1 MVLTQT
7 HCYQLLGLAD
17 SAPLS
22 EVKRAYRRLA
32 RTMHPD
38 AGGDHARFAEITAAY
53 NVLTGRI
60 TPDRAGKKAQG
71 PARAADDF
79 DRDAAFA
86 DFRRR
91 AATFRSKAEARGPE
105 RVEPRSAPPPGAES
119 AATEGR
125 SPMDDRAGVE
135 ASVAASTADLREAT
149 VSPEVPVQPGF
160 WARLRTRLRRARAV
174 TGSNIEQ
181 ALAVDVETLLRG
193 AEPTISVTR
202 LAACPSCGGQGDG
215 SCICR
220 GEGRLLVRE
229 KVKVVVPPGARPG
242 ARLRLRSKGNEGLA
256 GEPAGDLYLTLEPVE
271 VPGYLR
277 EGADLRGTLE
287 VPASLARHGGALA
300 IPTPWGSVRLD
311 VPPGTRDGMR
321 FRLPGQGLPR
331 WRSAGRGELFLLV
344 AIR

>member
-17 SAPLS
+17 SASLS

-60 TPDRAGKKAQG
+60 SPDRAAKKSQA

-91 AATFRSKAEARGPE
+91 AATFRSKAEARGAE
-105 RVEPRSAPPPGAES
+105 RDEPRSTPAPSAQP

-125 SPMDDRAGVE
+125 VPSDDGAG
-135 ASVAASTADLREAT
+135 STADLREAT

-181 ALAVDVETLLRG
+181 ALVVDVETLLRG
-193 AEPTISVTR
+193 AEPTVSVTR
-202 LAACPSCGGQGDG
+202 LAACPSCAGEGDG

-331 WRSAGRGELFLLV
+331 WRAAGRGELFLLV